1 MTFDMVAK
9 KEVLL
14 SPLEF
19 NSVDS
24 SWRHLYILLVGVVT
38 VVLISLTLLDID
50 HSVLVCVSYFM
61 STVLLVIHVLSSNRG
76 ADAVNVMMMIQIVSL
91 FNRSRR
97 SSNE

>member
-1 MTFDMVAK
+1 
-9 KEVLL
+9 
-14 SPLEF
+14 
-19 NSVDS
+19 
-24 SWRHLYILLVGVVT
+24 
-38 VVLISLTLLDID
+38 LTLLDID